1 MHKFTKL
8 RQNFRELVALKY
20 HLYNGL
26 LQTLPFSGLVNSG
39 IKLPFFVQYCQ
50 EQLSKNCSP
59 EQIVDNFF
67 HDELHLQNPEEQIN
81 ALFLFLQ
88 MIERQVVLF
97 DALENAAFSSTHDMA
112 GPGTLENFLS
122 NIEALSVV
130 DKVAHALET
139 YRVRIVLTAHP
150 TQFYP
155 EAILSIIKDL
165 SAAVEENNILDIE
178 NLLLQLG
185 ETPFRNLEKVTP
197 LSEADK
203 LIHRCDQLF
212 YDVIYTIHN
221 KLFAC
226 ITPGQYDHINPV
238 IELGFWP
245 GGDRDG
251 NPFVT
256 VDTTLKVAQI
266 LKTGIIQHYLQE
278 TAQLRRKLTF
288 KGMDHVLNT
297 IENKLTLTLKNNK
310 KGYRDPSEL
319 VNELQT
325 LRQHIQREH
334 QGLFAELINR
344 YIMVTRIFGFHFG
357 TLDIRQNSTIHSEV
371 LQALFIRLQAQLPE
385 ECQNYLELGP
395 DRKLSLIQTLLDNP
409 PLPIS
414 FQLEEPVYQ
423 DTLDVFKA
431 ISSIQKTNGEKGLN
445 RYIISHTTEPYH
457 VLEVLLLCYW
467 TNKALMPRLDII
479 PLFESIESLKNSAN
493 IMQTLYRLPVYK
505 KHLKQRKTMQ
515 IVMVGFSD
523 GTKDG
528 GYFTCNWEI
537 FHCKYSVK
545 AESLAHG
552 IEVIFFDGRGGPPS
566 RGGGSTHQFYTA
578 LGTQI
583 SQGEIQLTIQGQ
595 TISSDFGT
603 PDAAQF
609 SLEQLFTAGLKDH
622 IYPDNKQGVLDE
634 HDCQLLNQLSET
646 SFQKFL
652 ALKNHPCFL
661 PYLEQITPLKYYDK
675 LNVSSRPGSRESNK
689 PLNLENLRAI
699 PFMGAW
705 AQMKQNISG
714 YYGLGTALQTL
725 CEQGHE
731 KHLKDLYK
739 NCLFFRTILDN
750 SMISLSKTYLPLT
763 QYLKSDPVFGDFWA
777 LIEKETRLS
786 KEKICQIAG
795 IKVLLE
801 NYPVNSQSIA
811 LREEMLLPLLVIQQ
825 YALIKHRKAG
835 VPNADLDIYEK
846 LIIKSL
852 PPSINATRNAI

>member
-26 LQTLPFSGLVNSG
+26 FQTLPFSGLVNSG
-39 IKLPFFVQYCQ
+39 IKLPFFVKYCQ
-50 EQLSKNCSP
+50 EQLNKNCSP
-59 EQIVDNFF
+59 EMIVDNFF
-67 HDELHLQNPEEQIN
+67 HDELHLQKPTDQIN
-81 ALFLFLQ
+81 ALFLYLQ

-97 DALENAAFSSTHDMA
+97 DALENAAFSSTHDMT

-122 NIEALSVV
+122 NIEALCVV
-130 DKVAHALET
+130 NKIANALET

-155 EAILSIIKDL
+155 EAILGIIKDL
-165 SAAVEENNILDIE
+165 SAAVEANNILEIE

-203 LIHRCDQLF
+203 LIHRCDNLF
-212 YDVIYTIHN
+212 YDVISTIHN
-221 KLFAC
+221 QLFSC
-226 ITPGQYDHINPV
+226 ITHGQYDHINPI

-251 NPFVT
+251 NPFVN

-278 TAQLRRKLTF
+278 TAHLRNKLTF
-288 KGMDHVLNT
+288 KGMENFLNT
-297 IENKLTLTLKNNK
+297 IENRLQLTIQNKK
-310 KGYRDPSEL
+310 KGYHHPSEL
-319 VNELQT
+319 VNELRE
-325 LRQHIQREH
+325 LRQHIQQEH

-344 YIMVTRIFGFHFG
+344 FIMATRIFGFHFG

-371 LQALFIRLQAQLPE
+371 LQALFARLTDQLPE
-385 ECQNYLELGP
+385 ACQNYLELSP
-395 DRKLSLIQTLLDNP
+395 AEKLSLIQTLLDNP
-409 PLPIS
+409 PVSLS
-414 FQLEEPVYQ
+414 FKLEEPVYQ
-423 DTLDVFKA
+423 DTLDVFRA
-431 ISSIQKTNGEKGLN
+431 ISTIQKNNGEKGLN

-467 TNKALMPRLDII
+467 ANKTLLPRLDII
-479 PLFESIESLKNSAN
+479 PLFESIESLKNSAH

-505 KHLKQRKTMQ
+505 KHLKQRKTIQ
-515 IVMVGFSD
+515 VVMVGFSD

-537 FHCKYSVK
+537 FRCKHSVK
-545 AESLAHG
+545 AASQAHG
-552 IEVIFFDGRGGPPS
+552 VEVIFFDGRGGPPS

-578 LGTQI
+578 LGAQI
-583 SQGEIQLTIQGQ
+583 SQREIQLTIQGQ

-603 PDAAQF
+603 PDAARF

-622 IYPDNKQGVLDE
+622 IYPEKQGVLDE
-634 HDCQLLNQLSET
+634 KDCRLLNQLSET
-646 SFQKFL
+646 SYQKFL

-675 LNVSSRPGSRESNK
+675 VNVSSRPGSRESNK
-689 PLNLENLRAI
+689 PLNLDNLRAI

-714 YYGLGTALQTL
+714 YYGLGTALKEL
-725 CEQGHE
+725 CELGYE
-731 KHLKDLYK
+731 KHLKDLYQ

-750 SMISLSKTYLPLT
+750 SMISLSKTFLPLT
-763 QYLKSDPVFGDFWA
+763 QYLKDDPVFGDFWT
-777 LIEKETRLS
+777 LIQEETLLS

-795 IKVLLE
+795 ISILLE

-825 YALIKHRKAG
+825 YALIKRRKEG
-835 VPNADLDIYEK
+835 LPKEDMDIYEK